1 MRSDERIDKV
11 LWDVCS
17 LVNKVKDGDDKRL
30 DALKWG
36 LIVLVEKFVSNK
48 NRKRRIFELI
58 KMEGSSYFYELY
70 GKEEREQGIEIGLEK
85 GHKEGRDEKA
95 QEVIQNLLNDGVNI
109 ELISKWTGVPINQI
123 KSVKF

>member
-1 MRSDERIDKV
+1 MKLSVVPFMRSDERIDKV

-58 KMEGSSYFYELY
+58 KMEGSEFLS
-70 GKEEREQGIEIGLEK
+70 
-85 GHKEGRDEKA
+85 
-95 QEVIQNLLNDGVNI
+95 
-109 ELISKWTGVPINQI
+109 
-123 KSVKF
+123 

>member
-58 KMEGSSYFYELY
+58 KMEGSYFYELY
-70 GKEEREQGIEIGLEK
+70 GKEEREQGIEIG
-85 GHKEGRDEKA
+85 
-95 QEVIQNLLNDGVNI
+95 EVIQNLLNDGVNI

>member
-1 MRSDERIDKV
+1 MKSDNKIDKV

-30 DALKWG
+30 DALKCG
-36 LIVLVEKFVSNK
+36 LIVLVDKFVSNK

-58 KMEGSSYFYELY
+58 NMESSYYFELY
-70 GKEEREQGIEIGLEK
+70 GKEKVEQGRMEI
-85 GHKEGRDEKA
+85 
-95 QEVIQNLLNDGVNI
+95 IQNLLNDEVNV

>member
-1 MRSDERIDKV
+1 MRSDNKIDKV

-17 LVNKVKDGDDKRL
+17 LVNKVKDSDDGRL

-58 KMEGSSYFYELY
+58 KMEGSYFYELY

>member
-1 MRSDERIDKV
+1 MRSDNKIDKV

-36 LIVLVEKFVSNK
+36 LIVLVDKFVSNK

-58 KMEGSSYFYELY
+58 NMESSYYF
-70 GKEEREQGIEIGLEK
+70 
-85 GHKEGRDEKA
+85 
-95 QEVIQNLLNDGVNI
+95 
-109 ELISKWTGVPINQI
+109 ELIIWQGKSRTGSNGNYSKFIRKWF
-123 KSVKF
+123 KC

>member
-36 LIVLVEKFVSNK
+36 WWRSLSQI
-48 NRKRRIFELI
+48 RT
-58 KMEGSSYFYELY
+58 
-70 GKEEREQGIEIGLEK
+70 GKEEFL
-85 GHKEGRDEKA
+85 
-95 QEVIQNLLNDGVNI
+95 
-109 ELISKWTGVPINQI
+109 S
-123 KSVKF
+123 